1 MCDVCLDSHWCVQ
14 CADRSDR
21 RCLDLCWHLEQ
32 ASSDRTSSK
41 TNVTRVFCVQCVGAR
56 HSTRSVTSESLYSS
70 VIFVLHLQRVLLEPR
85 RCSSLSHLSSAIATR
100 RFALQRSST
109 ALINFAVG
117 SVTRPE
123 PSPRVQFREK
133 KRQESVHVSFVCE
146 KSGNLLQW
154 FSEEAG
160 KKE

>member
-1 MCDVCLDSHWCVQ
+1 MCDACLDSHWCVQ

-21 RCLDLCWHLEQ
+21 RWLDLCRHLEQ

-41 TNVTRVFCVQCVGAR
+41 TNVTCVFCVQCVGVR
-56 HSTRSVTSESLYSS
+56 HSTRSVSSESLYSS
-70 VIFVLHLQRVLLEPR
+70 VNFVLHLQHVSLEPR

-100 RFALQRSST
+100 RFPLQRSSRT
-109 ALINFAVG
+109 LINFAVG
-117 SVTRPE
+117 SVPRPK
-123 PSPRVQFREK
+123 PWPRVQFREK
-133 KRQESVHVSFVCE
+133 RRKESVHVSFVCK
-146 KSGNLLQW
+146 KSGDLLQW